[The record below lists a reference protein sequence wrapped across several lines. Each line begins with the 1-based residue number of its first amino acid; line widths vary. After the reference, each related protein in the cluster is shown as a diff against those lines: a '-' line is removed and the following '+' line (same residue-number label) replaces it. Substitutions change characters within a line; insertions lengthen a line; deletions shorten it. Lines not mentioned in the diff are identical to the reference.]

1 MMVPRILNKHGFT
14 LLEMMIVILC
24 LGVFASM
31 SLPVLSEQ
39 EMIQRFLWPG
49 GYLQM
54 QARAM
59 ALAENQ
65 EYVDSSRK
73 LPVIYFN
80 EKGNVKRAQTVYPGG
95 KKIIIELGGGR
106 LVTP

>member
-1 MMVPRILNKHGFT
+1 MTARHTLNKHGFT

-31 SLPVLSEQ
+31 SLPMISE
-39 EMIQRFLWPG
+39 EEIVQRFLWPG

-59 ALAENQ
+59 ALAEYQ
-65 EYVDSSRK
+65 EYADPSGN
-73 LPVIYFN
+73 LPMIFFN

-106 LVTP
+106 LVAP